1 MGMHTSDWMT
11 DEHVMLADMTR
22 KFITDEWEQHF
33 DRWRKQGEMDIE
45 TWQQA
50 GELGL
55 LCPSVPEEYG
65 GAGGD
70 FGHEAVIL
78 MEGSRANLA
87 SWGHGIHSGIVA
99 HYVLA
104 YGTEEQK
111 KRWLPKM
118 VSGELVGALA
128 MTEPSGGSDVQS
140 IKTRA
145 VKEGNSYRLSGQKTF
160 ITNGQH
166 ANLIIVA
173 AKTDPS
179 QGAKGTS
186 LVVVETDGAEGFTRG
201 RNLDK
206 IGLKA
211 GDTSELFFDNVEVA
225 PENILGGEE
234 GRGFYQMMQQLPQER
249 LIIGC
254 GAVGAMEGAIERTL
268 AYCNEREAFGNSLM
282 QFQNTRFQLAEA
294 QTKTV
299 VSRAFLDE
307 CIREH
312 LKGELS
318 IEKAAMAKYWLSD
331 TQGEVLDICLQMHGG
346 YGFMQEYAV
355 AEMWT
360 DARVQR
366 IYGGTNEIMKELI
379 ARGFYK
385 AALTLNMMG
394 LDWDAIKVDFFAGET
409 RSEAYRSQVNELG
422 EAPVMVDGDV
432 KLTQSG
438 VIQQYLAE
446 KTGKFGGKTKE
457 EEREVLRW
465 ILWDNHKLSS
475 MAGMTR
481 FLMNF
486 LPPEKQPA
494 ETIAF
499 NQGRLKSAYQ
509 ILDAHLAGRDW
520 IVGEDVTIADMTCC
534 GYLYYPEP
542 FGFDRADWPNIDAWL
557 TRLSQQP
564 GWKAPYDLMPGNPSE
579 RA

>member
-1 MGMHTSDWMT
+1 MGMHHSDWMT

-50 GELGL
+50 AELGL

-104 YGTEEQK
+104 YGTEDQK

-254 GAVGAMEGAIERTL
+254 GAVGAMEGAIERTI

-312 LKGELS
+312 LKGQLS
-318 IEKAAMAKYWLSD
+318 VEKAAMAKYWLSD

-379 ARGFYK
+379 ARGF
-385 AALTLNMMG
+385 
-394 LDWDAIKVDFFAGET
+394 V
-409 RSEAYRSQVNELG
+409 
-422 EAPVMVDGDV
+422 
-432 KLTQSG
+432 
-438 VIQQYLAE
+438 E
-446 KTGKFGGKTKE
+446 KKK
-457 EEREVLRW
+457 
-465 ILWDNHKLSS
+465 
-475 MAGMTR
+475 
-481 FLMNF
+481 
-486 LPPEKQPA
+486 
-494 ETIAF
+494 
-499 NQGRLKSAYQ
+499 
-509 ILDAHLAGRDW
+509 
-520 IVGEDVTIADMTCC
+520 
-534 GYLYYPEP
+534 
-542 FGFDRADWPNIDAWL
+542 
-557 TRLSQQP
+557 
-564 GWKAPYDLMPGNPSE
+564 
-579 RA
+579 

>member
-1 MGMHTSDWMT
+1 MGMHHSDWMT

-99 HYVLA
+99 HYMLA

-118 VSGELVGALA
+118 VNGELVGALA

-211 GDTSELFFDNVEVA
+211 GDTSELFFDKVEVA

-254 GAVGAMEGAIERTL
+254 AAVGAMEGAIERTL

-318 IEKAAMAKYWLSD
+318 VEKAAMAKYWLSD

-379 ARGFYK
+379 ARGF
-385 AALTLNMMG
+385 
-394 LDWDAIKVDFFAGET
+394 V
-409 RSEAYRSQVNELG
+409 
-422 EAPVMVDGDV
+422 
-432 KLTQSG
+432 
-438 VIQQYLAE
+438 E
-446 KTGKFGGKTKE
+446 KKK
-457 EEREVLRW
+457 
-465 ILWDNHKLSS
+465 
-475 MAGMTR
+475 
-481 FLMNF
+481 
-486 LPPEKQPA
+486 
-494 ETIAF
+494 
-499 NQGRLKSAYQ
+499 
-509 ILDAHLAGRDW
+509 
-520 IVGEDVTIADMTCC
+520 
-534 GYLYYPEP
+534 
-542 FGFDRADWPNIDAWL
+542 
-557 TRLSQQP
+557 
-564 GWKAPYDLMPGNPSE
+564 
-579 RA
+579 

>member
-1 MGMHTSDWMT
+1 
-11 DEHVMLADMTR
+11 
-22 KFITDEWEQHF
+22 
-33 DRWRKQGEMDIE
+33 
-45 TWQQA
+45 
-50 GELGL
+50 
-55 LCPSVPEEYG
+55 
-65 GAGGD
+65 
-70 FGHEAVIL
+70 
-78 MEGSRANLA
+78 
-87 SWGHGIHSGIVA
+87 
-99 HYVLA
+99 LA

-173 AKTDPS
+173 AKTDPN

-186 LVVVETDGAEGFTRG
+186 LVVVETDGADGFTRG
-201 RNLDK
+201 RNLEK

-268 AYCNEREAFGNSLM
+268 VYCNEREAFGNSLM

-318 IEKAAMAKYWLSD
+318 VEKAAMAKYWLSD

-379 ARGFYK
+379 ARGF
-385 AALTLNMMG
+385 
-394 LDWDAIKVDFFAGET
+394 V
-409 RSEAYRSQVNELG
+409 
-422 EAPVMVDGDV
+422 
-432 KLTQSG
+432 
-438 VIQQYLAE
+438 E
-446 KTGKFGGKTKE
+446 KKK
-457 EEREVLRW
+457 
-465 ILWDNHKLSS
+465 
-475 MAGMTR
+475 
-481 FLMNF
+481 
-486 LPPEKQPA
+486 
-494 ETIAF
+494 
-499 NQGRLKSAYQ
+499 
-509 ILDAHLAGRDW
+509 
-520 IVGEDVTIADMTCC
+520 
-534 GYLYYPEP
+534 
-542 FGFDRADWPNIDAWL
+542 
-557 TRLSQQP
+557 
-564 GWKAPYDLMPGNPSE
+564 
-579 RA
+579 

>member
-1 MGMHTSDWMT
+1 MGMHHSDWMT
-11 DEHVMLADMTR
+11 DEHIMLADMTR

-33 DRWRKQGEMDIE
+33 DRWRNQGEMDIG

-65 GAGGD
+65 GVGGD

-78 MEGSRANLA
+78 IEGSRANLA

-186 LVVVETDGAEGFTRG
+186 LVMVETDGAEGFTRG

-211 GDTSELFFDNVEVA
+211 GDTSELFFDNVEIV

-318 IEKAAMAKYWLSD
+318 VEKAAMAKYWLSD

-379 ARGFYK
+379 ARGF
-385 AALTLNMMG
+385 
-394 LDWDAIKVDFFAGET
+394 V
-409 RSEAYRSQVNELG
+409 
-422 EAPVMVDGDV
+422 
-432 KLTQSG
+432 
-438 VIQQYLAE
+438 E
-446 KTGKFGGKTKE
+446 KKK
-457 EEREVLRW
+457 
-465 ILWDNHKLSS
+465 
-475 MAGMTR
+475 
-481 FLMNF
+481 
-486 LPPEKQPA
+486 
-494 ETIAF
+494 
-499 NQGRLKSAYQ
+499 
-509 ILDAHLAGRDW
+509 
-520 IVGEDVTIADMTCC
+520 
-534 GYLYYPEP
+534 
-542 FGFDRADWPNIDAWL
+542 
-557 TRLSQQP
+557 
-564 GWKAPYDLMPGNPSE
+564 
-579 RA
+579 